1 VIWLLAGRGNPD
13 NPRLCGELLMPTKI
27 LLMVFLG
34 VFSKSALAQALA
46 PPRGPVS
53 SEHDEVPLSPPP
65 PFKGSAGP
73 GMKKFGQPAPVQGFY
88 GLLDLKHTV
97 NDYFSE
103 GGNRVR
109 RDPALHAK
117 LRIGGKFYGETLDV
131 SAGFGG
137 TKLPA
142 SQRVYQNRPDVM
154 VDVYPIKGRL
164 VNLMVYGN
172 AMFPVRSTD
181 LDPTEFSDGDRYDQD
196 YRRAMDAT
204 ILTVG
209 AATNLKLETYTK
221 FGRFFARVGADAW
234 TRMYSKPL
242 YIEEG
247 DGSRELGLVDQTA
260 PAITRRFEDRAMRY
274 VHQQS
279 GAIGYSPTFLPRL
292 EAEVAGYS
300 ESRYL
305 PKYSFRDES
314 ASWDYVYE
322 PERVSFTRFKVAMDL
337 TSSTTISNELYY
349 LRNGFFAE
357 DRINQERR
365 FKNILRLAIKL

>member
-1 VIWLLAGRGNPD
+1 MLPKL
-13 NPRLCGELLMPTKI
+13 
-27 LLMVFLG
+27 LLMVSLG
-34 VFSKSALAQALA
+34 MMAQNALAQALA

-53 SEHDEVPLSPPP
+53 SEHEEVPLSPPP
-65 PFKGSAGP
+65 GLKNAIGA
-73 GMKKFGQPAPVQGFY
+73 GMKKFGQAPSPQGFY
-88 GLLDLKHTV
+88 GILDLRHTV

-103 GGNRVR
+103 NGNRLR

-117 LRIGGKFYGETLDV
+117 IRLGGKFYGDTLDV

-154 VDVYPIKGRL
+154 VDVYPLKGRL
-164 VNLMVYGN
+164 INVMVYTN

-204 ILTVG
+204 ILTAG
-209 AATNLKLETYTK
+209 AATNLKLEAFTK
-221 FGRFFARVGADAW
+221 GGRLFARIGADAW

-247 DGSRELGLVDQTA
+247 DGSRELGLIAEKTPTVT
-260 PAITRRFEDRAMRY
+260 TRFEDRAMRY
-274 VHQQS
+274 VHQET
-279 GAIGYSPTFLPRL
+279 GAIGYSPTFLPKL

-305 PKYSFRDES
+305 PKYSLNGES
-314 ASWDYVYE
+314 GSWNYVYE
-322 PERVSFTRFKVAMDL
+322 PERVSFTRFKVAMEI
-337 TSSTTISNELYY
+337 TPSTTISNELYY
-349 LRNGFFAE
+349 LRNGFFAR

>member
-1 VIWLLAGRGNPD
+1 MQTKLL
-13 NPRLCGELLMPTKI
+13 LLVSLVGI
-27 LLMVFLG
+27 AA
-34 VFSKSALAQALA
+34 SAFGQALA
-46 PPRGPVS
+46 PPRGPIS
-53 SEHDEVPLSPPP
+53 TEQDEVPLSPPP
-65 PFKGSAGP
+65 VRSSAGP
-73 GMKKFGQPAPVQGFY
+73 GMKKFGQTSSPQGLY
-88 GLLDLKHTV
+88 GLLDLRHTV
-97 NDYFSE
+97 SDYYSE
-103 GGNRVR
+103 TGGRLR

-117 LRIGGKFYGETLDV
+117 LRIGGKFYQDTVDI

-142 SQRVYQNRPDVM
+142 SQRVYQNRPDLM
-154 VDVYPIKGRL
+154 VDSYPVKGRII
-164 VNLMVYGN
+164 NIMVYAN

-204 ILTVG
+204 IMTAGL
-209 AATNLKLETYTK
+209 APNIKLETSAAM
-221 FGRFFARVGADAW
+221 GRLFARMGADAW
-234 TRMYSKPL
+234 TRVYSKPL

-247 DGSRELGLVDQTA
+247 DGSRELGLISEASPDVS
-260 PAITRRFEDRAMRY
+260 PRFEDRAMRY
-274 VHQQS
+274 VHQET
-279 GAIGYSPTFLPRL
+279 AAVGYTPSFMPRL

-305 PKYSFRDES
+305 PKYSYNAATS
-314 ASWDYVYE
+314 SWDYVYE
-322 PERVSFTRFKVAMDL
+322 PERISFTRFKVAMEL

-365 FKNILRLAIKL
+365 FKNIVRLAIKL